1 MLNKFFLP
9 YPPTRSQFPIETFP
23 AVLATIIC
31 IQFSFWG
38 VHIPH
43 NKAILNNS
51 IEIVFYLIYIN
62 HLYEVPMIRLNMEL
76 QINNNL
82 GTMWTLLLVG
92 SSFMHPLHMDI

>member
-1 MLNKFFLP
+1 MRREEMLNKFFLFLP

-43 NKAILNNS
+43 NKAIS
-51 IEIVFYLIYIN
+51 IIA
-62 HLYEVPMIRLNMEL
+62 
-76 QINNNL
+76 
-82 GTMWTLLLVG
+82 
-92 SSFMHPLHMDI
+92 